1 MVIKVQNL
9 FASTETVQNIAH
21 NLYLLVDHVAKCGR
35 FLFPQ
40 NRTQK
45 VFLQKLFYYIVM
57 DHKMNLQVT
66 SFIKIV
72 EMVLQK
78 LFG

>member
-57 DHKMNLQVT
+57 DHKMNLQV
-66 SFIKIV
+66 IKIV
-72 EMVLQK
+72 EMVLQI

>member
-45 VFLQKLFYYIVM
+45 AFLQKLFYYTVM
-57 DHKMNLQVT
+57 DHKMNLQV
-66 SFIKIV
+66 IKIV
-72 EMVLQK
+72 EMVLQI